1 MNWNMFR
8 KVLLLIV
15 GSVIGWGCLPSFS
28 QRISGGA
35 FNRKD
40 YIDDFP
46 EIVST
51 RLNVAQQYFGFN
63 LKSQKQD
70 RKEAIYRPN
79 VQGSY
84 GFELYYRKLGVGLSL
99 GFPTSPREIALY
111 GKTRF
116 WDFQINMYGEKFNY
130 DFNLQW
136 YKGFYQSNP
145 EDFDKNWNV
154 SSGYP
159 QLPDLRTFNIGM
171 NAYYLFNHDKFSYQ
185 AAFVQ
190 TERQIKSAGSFLL
203 MGSTFHTSIKSD
215 VDLLP
220 SSNPLEKNQ
229 GTNFRRGYFNIL
241 SVAPGYAY
249 TFVINENFYV
259 SPSLLWG
266 LSLRQQ
272 AYVIDGERSFG
283 VGIGQKINF
292 RLAAGYYGK
301 QFFAGFNFIW
311 DNNRMGMENVRLST
325 SAVNIKLFV
334 GYRFNRIFGKSVR
347 IDKLDAILVKPE

>member
-1 MNWNMFR
+1 MFVGCII
-8 KVLLLIV
+8 VL
-15 GSVIGWGCLPSFS
+15 GCLPGFS
-28 QRISGGA
+28 QRSKSRA
-35 FNRKD
+35 LTRKD

-46 EIVST
+46 EIASA
-51 RLNVAQQYFGFN
+51 RLNVAQQYFTFA
-63 LKSQKQD
+63 LKSQKGDQ
-70 RKEAIYRPN
+70 KEAIYRPN

-84 GFELYYRKLGVGLSL
+84 GLELYYRKLGLGLSL
-99 GFPTSPREIALY
+99 GFPTSPREIALF

-116 WDFQINMYGEKFNY
+116 WDFQINMYKTKFNF
-130 DFNLQW
+130 DVNLQW

-145 EDFDKNWNV
+145 EDFNPNWKI
-154 SSGYP
+154 SAGYP
-159 QLPDLRTFNIGM
+159 QLPELRTFNVGM
-171 NAYYLFNHDKFSYQ
+171 NAYYVFNHDKFSYQ
-185 AAFVQ
+185 AAFIQ
-190 TERQIKSAGSFLL
+190 TERQIRSAGSFLL
-203 MGSTFHTSIKSD
+203 MGSTFHTRIRSD
-215 VDLLP
+215 TDLLP

-229 GTNFRRGYFNIL
+229 GTNFREGYFNLL

-249 TFVINENFYV
+249 TFVINENYYV

-272 AYVIDGERSFG
+272 SYVIDGERSVG
-283 VGIGQKINF
+283 AGIGQKINF

-301 QFFAGFNFIW
+301 QVFAGFNLIW

-347 IDKLDAILVKPE
+347 IDALDAILTKPSK